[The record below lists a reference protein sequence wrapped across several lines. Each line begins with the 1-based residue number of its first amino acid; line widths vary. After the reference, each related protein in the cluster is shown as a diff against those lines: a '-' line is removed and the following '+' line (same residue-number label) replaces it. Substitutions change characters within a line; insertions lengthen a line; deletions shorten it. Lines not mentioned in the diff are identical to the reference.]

1 MVNSFPQETS
11 LQSETDANA
20 GDCISSAV
28 AKLDVIWCHL
38 TAPDLQVAG
47 GHIVAA
53 EQSLHYSSLTLSFVF
68 TLEGASPTL
77 TMQV

>member
-1 MVNSFPQETS
+1 MWRP
-11 LQSETDANA
+11 
-20 GDCISSAV
+20 
-28 AKLDVIWCHL
+28 L

-47 GHIVAA
+47 VHDVAA
-53 EQSLHYSSLTLSFVF
+53 EQTQHCSSLTLSFVF